1 MDSEPKRS
9 DPDCFREE
17 RRSSYSG
24 NVDFVR
30 LSTRPNTLRHCP
42 LAVPSEKRH
51 LGLRSYGWKKVA
63 IIWGVILF
71 IRLLWL
77 SNKKHENMRLIF
89 SPVHL
94 QDQCNMGCNL
104 FENGHFS
111 HQQVTGIVIQTVDCT
126 VAWKE

>member
-1 MDSEPKRS
+1 MTELVTRS
-9 DPDCFREE
+9 PIELFW
-17 RRSSYSG
+17 
-24 NVDFVR
+24 
-30 LSTRPNTLRHCP
+30 T
-42 LAVPSEKRH
+42 A
-51 LGLRSYGWKKVA
+51 KKVA

-77 SNKKHENMRLIF
+77 SNKKHENMRLIV
-89 SPVHL
+89 SLVHL

-111 HQQVTGIVIQTVDCT
+111 LQQVTGIVIQTVDCT